1 MKISTNQVRKL
12 RPTISKIVIALALA
26 SVMGGIAVTPAHSK
40 GNDDR
45 KGYQGKG
52 GKKGE
57 QRGDRDRREYR
68 PGYLQ
73 PNYYSQPVYA
83 PPPVY
88 YAPQPSPG
96 ISLFLPLN
104 IRF

>member
-1 MKISTNQVRKL
+1 MKTSIKQTRNL
-12 RPTISKIVIALALA
+12 RPTISKIVMALA
-26 SVMGGIAVTPAHSK
+26 SASVIGAIAVTPAHGK
-40 GNDDR
+40 GNDGR

-52 GKKGE
+52 GQKVE
-57 QRGDRDRREYR
+57 QRGNRDRREYR

>member
-1 MKISTNQVRKL
+1 MTISTNQVSNL
-12 RPTISKIVIALALA
+12 RRTIGRIMMALALA
-26 SVMGGIAVTPAHSK
+26 SVMGSIAVTPAHGK

-45 KGYQGKG
+45 RGYQGKG
-52 GKKGE
+52 GQRGE
-57 QRGDRDRREYR
+57 QRGNRDRREYR
-68 PGYLQ
+68 PEYVQ

>member
-1 MKISTNQVRKL
+1 MKTSTTRAKHF
-12 RPTISKIVIALALA
+12 RPTISKIVIAVALA
-26 SVMGGIAVTPAHSK
+26 SVMGGIAVTPTHAK

-52 GKKGE
+52 GQKGE
-57 QRGDRDRREYR
+57 QRGYRDRREYR
-68 PGYLQ
+68 PQYQ
-73 PNYYSQPVYA
+73 HPNYYSQPVYA